1 MRKIFLVISLLFLVA
16 MKVPEPRMFQKS
28 TILMD
33 TLVAVTVVAEDETM
47 ANEAIDSAFAT
58 IGGLEKSLSFWTKD
72 SEIAAIGKSAGGA
85 PVKVS
90 RATIDVV
97 DKALMIAT
105 KTNGAFDPTVGPLMR
120 LWDFKK
126 GIMPTQAQIRE
137 KLPLVGYDMVMVN
150 GSASTVSLKKK
161 GMAFDTGG
169 IAKGYASDRA
179 AETLKA
185 MGIKAGLISVAGDI
199 RAFGLKPDGTPW
211 RVGIKNPRSKNKDD
225 EIMAVVELHDMA
237 ISTSGDYER
246 FFFRDGVRYHH
257 IMNPKTGQPARGFIS
272 VSIIAPE
279 AVLTDGFSTGIFALG
294 PKDGLSVVKKEK
306 LGCVAMMD
314 NGEVFVTGNIASRI
328 QWKNLPKDAGY

>member
-16 MKVPEPRMFQKS
+16 MKASEPRMFQKS

-33 TLVAVTVVAEDETM
+33 TLVAITVVSEDETK
-47 ANEAIDSAFAT
+47 ANEAIDAAFAT
-58 IGGLEKSLSFWTKD
+58 IRGLEKSLSFWTED
-72 SEIAAIGKSAGGA
+72 SEIAAMGKAAGGA

-90 RATIDVV
+90 PTTIDVV
-97 DKALMIAT
+97 HKALMIAV

-126 GIMPTQAQIRE
+126 GIMPARSKINE
-137 KLPLVGYDMVMVN
+137 MLPFVGYDMVMVN
-150 GSASTVSLKKK
+150 DSASTVSLKKK

-169 IAKGYASDRA
+169 IAKGYAADRA
-179 AETLKA
+179 SDTLKT

-211 RVGIKNPRSKNKDD
+211 RVGIKNPRSKNRDD

-272 VSIIAPE
+272 VSIIAPD
-279 AVLTDGFSTGIFALG
+279 AVLTDGFSTGVFALG
-294 PKDGLSVVKKEK
+294 PKDGISVVNKEK
-306 LGCVAMMD
+306 LGCVAMMQS
-314 NGEVFVTGNIASRI
+314 GEVFVTDNIANHI
-328 QWKNLPKDAGY
+328 QWKNLPKDVQ